1 MKYLVRDK
9 MLAIGDDYWIEDE
22 DGRHAFLVDGKALRF
37 RDTLELKDPDGL
49 ILITLREKLFTLRD
63 AMTLERDERRLAVIR
78 RKRLSLLRGHF
89 RVTLAEG
96 TELDVSGR
104 ILDRE
109 FKVEYDGEL
118 LALVSRQWYRLRE
131 TYAVDVVRED
141 ADAALL
147 IAVAV
152 CVIRMVEKE
161 REDGVSPDG
170 VPGP

>member
-9 MLAIGDDYWIEDE
+9 VLAIGDDYWIEDE
-22 DGRHAFLVDGKALRF
+22 DGRHVFLVDGKALRL
-37 RDTLELKDPDGL
+37 RDTLELKDRDGQT
-49 ILITLREKLFTLRD
+49 LITLREKWFAFRD

-78 RKRLSLLRGHF
+78 RKRLSLLRNHYL
-89 RVTLAEG
+89 VTLAEG

-118 LALVSRQWYRLRE
+118 LALISRQWYRVRE

-152 CVIRMVEKE
+152 CVIRMAEKE
-161 REDGVSPDG
+161 REERGER
-170 VPGP
+170 

>member
-9 MLAIGDDYWIEDE
+9 LLAIGDDYWIEDE

-37 RDTLELKDPDGL
+37 RDTLELEDPDGRVL
-49 ILITLREKLFTLRD
+49 LTLREKLFTLRD
-63 AMTLERDERRLAVIR
+63 AMTLERDGVRLAVVR
-78 RKRLSLLRGHF
+78 RKRLSLLRNHF
-89 RVTLAEG
+89 RVTMAEG

-109 FKVEYDGEL
+109 FKVEYEGEL
-118 LALVSRQWYRLRE
+118 LALISRQWYRIRE

-147 IAVAV
+147 VALAV
-152 CVIRMVEKE
+152 CVIRMAEKE
-161 REDGVSPDG
+161 REEGAGGGSDG
-170 VPGP
+170 

>member
-22 DGRHAFLVDGKALRF
+22 DGRHAFLVDGKALRV
-37 RDTLELKDPDGL
+37 RDTLELKDPDGR
-49 ILITLREKLFTLRD
+49 ILITLREKAFSFRD
-63 AMTLERDERRLAVIR
+63 AMTLERDDRRLAVIR
-78 RKRLSLLRGHF
+78 KKRLSLLRNHF
-89 RVTLAEG
+89 RVSLVEG

-109 FKVEYDGEL
+109 FKVEHEGEL
-118 LALVSRQWYRLRE
+118 LALISRQWYRIRE
-131 TYAVDVVRED
+131 TYAVDVIRED

-152 CVIRMVEKE
+152 CVLRMAEKE
-161 REDGVSPDG
+161 REEASS
-170 VPGP
+170 

>member
-9 MLAIGDDYWIEDE
+9 MLALGDDYWIEDE
-22 DGRHAFLVDGKALRF
+22 DGRHAFLVDGKALRVK
-37 RDTLELKDPDGL
+37 DKLELKDPDGQ
-49 ILITLREKLFTLRD
+49 ILITLREKLFSFRD
-63 AMTLERDERRLAVIR
+63 AMTLERDGERLAVIR
-78 RKRLSLLRGHF
+78 RKRFSLLRNHF
-89 RVTLAEG
+89 RVTLVEG

-118 LALVSRQWYRLRE
+118 LALISRQWYRVRE
-131 TYAVDVVRED
+131 TYAVDVIRED

-152 CVIRMVEKE
+152 CVIRMAEKE
-161 REDGVSPDG
+161 REDGL
-170 VPGP
+170 

>member
-9 MLAIGDDYWIEDE
+9 MLALGDDYWIEDE

-37 RDTLELKDPDGL
+37 RDTLELKDPDGQ

-78 RKRLSLLRGHF
+78 RKRLSLLRGHYL
-89 RVTLAEG
+89 VTLVEG

-104 ILDRE
+104 LLDRE
-109 FKVEYDGEL
+109 FKIEYEGEL
-118 LALVSRQWYRLRE
+118 LALVSRQWYRIRE
-131 TYAVDVVRED
+131 TYAVDVIRED
-141 ADAALL
+141 TDAALL

-152 CVIRMVEKE
+152 CVIRLAEKE
-161 REDGVSPDG
+161 REGGAGPDG
-170 VPGP
+170 DPGP

>member
-9 MLAIGDDYWIEDE
+9 VLAIGDDYWIEDE
-22 DGRHAFLVDGKALRF
+22 DGRHAFLVDGKALRL
-37 RDTLELKDPDGL
+37 RDTLELKDPEGR
-49 ILITLREKLFTLRD
+49 ILITLREKAFSFRD
-63 AMTLERDERRLAVIR
+63 AMTLERDGRRLAVIR
-78 RKRLSLLRGHF
+78 RKRLSLLRNHF

-118 LALVSRQWYRLRE
+118 LALISRQWFRVRE

-141 ADAALL
+141 ADAALM

-152 CVIRMVEKE
+152 CVIRMAEKE
-161 REDGVSPDG
+161 REDG
-170 VPGP
+170 

>member
-9 MLAIGDDYWIEDE
+9 VLAIGDDYWIEDQ
-22 DGRHAFLVDGKALRF
+22 DGRHAFLVDGKALRV

-49 ILITLREKLFTLRD
+49 ILITLREKMLSFRD
-63 AMTLERDERRLAVIR
+63 TMTLERDERRLAVIR
-78 RKRLSLLRGHF
+78 RKRFSLLRNHF
-89 RVTLAEG
+89 RVTMAEG

-118 LALVSRQWYRLRE
+118 LALVSRQWYRVRE

-161 REDGVSPDG
+161 REDGLP
-170 VPGP
+170 

>member
-9 MLAIGDDYWIEDE
+9 IFAIGDDYWIDDE
-22 DGRHAFLVDGKALRF
+22 HGRHAFLVDGKALRL
-37 RDTLELKDPDGL
+37 RDTLELKDPSGYVL
-49 ILITLREKLFTLRD
+49 VTLRQKLLSLRG
-63 AMTLERDERRLAVIR
+63 AMTIERDGAVLATIR
-78 RKRLSLLRGHF
+78 RKRLSLLRNHY

-109 FKVEYDGEL
+109 FAVEYEGEL
-118 LALVSRQWYRLRE
+118 LAHISRRWLTLRD
-131 TYAVDVVRED
+131 TYGVDVVRED

-152 CVIRMVEKE
+152 CVIRMAEKE
-161 REDGVSPDG
+161 REDG
-170 VPGP
+170 

>member
-9 MLAIGDDYWIEDE
+9 MLALGDDYWIEDE
-22 DGRHAFLVDGKALRF
+22 GGRHAFLVDGKALRVK
-37 RDTLELKDPDGL
+37 DKLELKDPDGQ
-49 ILITLREKLFTLRD
+49 ILITLREKLFSFRD
-63 AMTLERDERRLAVIR
+63 AMTLERDGERLAVIR
-78 RKRLSLLRGHF
+78 RKRFSLLRNHF
-89 RVTLAEG
+89 RVTLVEG

-118 LALVSRQWYRLRE
+118 LALISRQWYRVRE
-131 TYAVDVVRED
+131 TYAVDVIRED

-152 CVIRMVEKE
+152 CVIRMAEKE
-161 REDGVSPDG
+161 RDDGA
-170 VPGP
+170 

>member
-37 RDTLELKDPDGL
+37 RDTLELKDPDGR
-49 ILITLREKLFTLRD
+49 ILITLRERLFGFRD
-63 AMTLERDERRLAVIR
+63 AMTLELDERRLAVIR
-78 RKRLSLLRGHF
+78 RKRLSLLRNHF
-89 RVTLAEG
+89 RVTLVEG

-109 FKVEYDGEL
+109 FKVEYEGEL
-118 LALVSRQWYRLRE
+118 LALVSRQWYRVRE

-147 IAVAV
+147 VAVAV
-152 CVIRMVEKE
+152 CVIRMAEKE
-161 REDGVSPDG
+161 REDDA
-170 VPGP
+170 PGG